1 MKGFLAGIIFTLIVL
16 CVGGYYMVKKGY
28 IDLRADQEPSSLE
41 RTLATA
47 AIDASTERRAPD
59 EKNPVQ
65 PTEENLV
72 AGAKLFHDHCA
83 GCHGDPHHTE
93 TVLGHSFYPP
103 VPQFFK
109 EAPDMPDNQNFYII
123 QHGVRWAAMPAWSK
137 TLSQTEM
144 WQLATLLSH
153 LEKLPPDALKELQ
166 SPPAPIVVR

>member
-16 CVGGYYMVKKGY
+16 CVGGYYTVKKGY
-28 IDLRADQEPSSLE
+28 LDLRADQEPSFLE
-41 RTLATA
+41 RTVAIA
-47 AIDASTERRAPD
+47 AIDASTERHAPD
-59 EKNPVQ
+59 EKNPVP

-166 SPPAPIVVR
+166 SPPAPTVVR